1 MIVRVS
7 GSGQYRLPDSLV
19 GRLDTLD
26 DDAVKAV
33 EAGDE
38 QRFRELFDQMFE
50 LVRTEGEPV
59 PPDELIPSD
68 VILPPPD
75 TTFEEAAS
83 DFTGEGLVPDPA

>member
-19 GRLDTLD
+19 ERLDTLD

-50 LVRTEGEPV
+50 LVRSEGEPV
-59 PPDELIPSD
+59 PPDELVPSD
-68 VILPPPD
+68 VILPPAD
-75 TTFEEAAS
+75 TTFEEAAA